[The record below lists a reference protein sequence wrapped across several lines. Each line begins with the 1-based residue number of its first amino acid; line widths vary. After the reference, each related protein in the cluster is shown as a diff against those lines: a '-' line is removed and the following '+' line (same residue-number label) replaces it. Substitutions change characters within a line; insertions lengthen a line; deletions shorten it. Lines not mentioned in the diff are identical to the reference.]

1 MANIPSPTYPLGR
14 IPRRTQGFT
23 LIEMIAVLVILGIVA
38 SIGSN
43 FLVSTVDSYD
53 AVQKRS
59 KLVNKGR
66 LVIEQMTRQIRL
78 ALPNSVR
85 VSGTGNCVE
94 FMPVVAGANY
104 LSPVPDA
111 ENGALATTSINT
123 APFTLG
129 LGSANHVTVGAL
141 DASEIYST
149 GTPNSRVGLASLIG
163 ASPYTGVNLS
173 SAHSFLRNSVSERI
187 FIADN
192 PIRFC
197 LIGTTLFQ
205 YSGYGLLTTA
215 LTDTPPGSGTTTT
228 MAEAVG
234 TSGQAFTLSQGT
246 EDVNTA
252 LGVSLDFSQNEQQA
266 TLTQDILVRNVP

>member
-1 MANIPSPTYPLGR
+1 MIKNPISRHA
-14 IPRRTQGFT
+14 GFT
-23 LIEMIAVLVILGIVA
+23 LIELIAVLVILGIVA
-38 SIGSN
+38 GIGSK

-66 LVIEQMTRQIRL
+66 LVIEQITRQIRL

-94 FMPVVAGANY
+94 FMPVVAGTNY
-104 LSPVPDA
+104 LSAVPDA
-111 ENGALATTSINT
+111 QNGVAATTTINT

-129 LGSANHVTVGAL
+129 LGSANHVAVGAL
-141 DASEIYST
+141 DNTEVYAT
-149 GTPNSRVGLASLIG
+149 GSPNARVGLASLVG
-163 ASPYTGVNLS
+163 AGPYTGVNLS
-173 SAHSFLRNSVSERI
+173 SSHRFIRNSVSERI
-187 FIADN
+187 FIADD

-197 LIGTTLFQ
+197 LIGTTLLQ

-215 LTDTPPGSGTTTT
+215 LTDSAPGSGATTV
-228 MAEAVG
+228 MAEAIG
-234 TSGQAFTLSQGT
+234 TSVQAFTLSPGT

-252 LGVSLDFSQNEQQA
+252 LSVSLNFSQNDQQA
-266 TLTQDILVRNVP
+266 TFTQDILVRNVP